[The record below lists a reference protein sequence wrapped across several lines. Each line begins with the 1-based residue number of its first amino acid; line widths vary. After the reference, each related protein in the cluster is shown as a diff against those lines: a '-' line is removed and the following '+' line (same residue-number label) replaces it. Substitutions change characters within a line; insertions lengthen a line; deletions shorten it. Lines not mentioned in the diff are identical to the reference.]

1 MSTLIKQIEDN
12 PWVMAMALVISN
24 IGLSFIKDDL
34 SEYQQEILNNCVLR
48 KIYIFAMIYCGTKS
62 FKISL
67 VSTILYSIGVSLF

>member
-67 VSTILYSIGVSLF
+67 VSTILYSIAVSLC